1 MGVAGSDAARFH
13 LRGARG
19 IDVEAGRQ
27 RAVGRIAN
35 FETIE
40 EILSVR
46 GARTGDVQVV
56 EVILNNFRQ
65 RNQALL
71 QAMGARDGNIA
82 NVLRREGGTL
92 GGILD
97 VDLIRGSDNLHL
109 LVELLGVVKSEGDVI
124 EPGMEGNLLARKKKE
139 AFLANLRFVVARRKV
154 AESETP
160 GPVGLGSMLRFA
172 GECERHLSRYD
183 W

>member
-35 FETIE
+35 FKTIE
-40 EILSVR
+40 QVLSIC

-71 QAMGARDGNIA
+71 QAMGAQDGNIA
-82 NVLRREGGTL
+82 NVLCRERGTL
-92 GGILD
+92 GRILD
-97 VDLIRGSDNLHL
+97 VDLIRRSDNLHL
-109 LVELLGVVKSEGDVI
+109 LVELLGVVKSEDDVV
-124 EPGMEGNLLARKKKE
+124 EPGMEGNLLAREKKE
-139 AFLANLRFVVARRKV
+139 AFLANLRFVVAGRKV

-160 GPVGLGSMLRFA
+160 GSIGLGSMRRFA
-172 GECERHLSRYD
+172 GASD
-183 W
+183 